1 MKHLLILLSLL
12 ILTFPLVAQETGV
25 LYFKKVNG
33 KFGWFESGNDKKHW
47 KYIGE
52 IKKGKPNG
60 TGVLSHTFGKYSG
73 EVNNGIVHGQGTY
86 TYKSGRKRVGEFRKG
101 KPWNVKSYD
110 KNGKIE
116 TEWVKGIKLKEE
128 GLPAVAQM
136 APLEIEAPTQVAM
149 KQEEEKVPR
158 YGLVAYNTEDEAQ
171 KIVDEMQ
178 KKFVGDT
185 TGTWYFTIVKVG
197 KLYQVQTQYGVN
209 VTEEQKAFFFNILNF
224 EYDGQM
230 GNMKA
235 VTKEKGF
242 VQIFPAKP
250 KTKRKAEMEDGHIT
264 LGVEGEVDLGVGV
277 ELDLEVDIN
286 AAQIAKDAE
295 DALYL
300 AHEEAEKA
308 AKLAEEEA
316 QRLLKEHAAEI
327 AVAKAAAEE
336 EERIAAETAQ
346 KLLQEAEQVKRL
358 AAQEAQRVAEAT
370 AAARRAAEEKARQ
383 IAVGATI
390 KAAAAKR
397 LAAQEAQRVAEAAA
411 AARRAAEEK
420 ARQIAAEATRKAA
433 AAKRLAAQEAQR
445 VAEAAAAA
453 RRAAEEKARQIAA
466 EATRKAAAAKRAAE
480 EAAKKKAEQT
490 KKVAEAAK
498 KSAAARSD
506 PSRFKAMENIVQFE
520 TPVEIEEEK
529 DLGLVS
535 FVEDFTGV
543 EKVEI
548 PPIEEEKEVT
558 EYKSYKMGVR
568 VILGNTSGKAST
580 SNSSLSLIWENYGL
594 GFNQMSFKT
603 TSSKNNVYEMKN
615 SSLDLSYTI
624 GEDWI
629 LTAGAGYVYG
639 GNGVITSGS
648 TAIKYETESVSG
660 FGLFGLLGMVWEGL
674 EGLIGV
680 RYYSTNYTDFNST
693 NTSEVLSLGIPYS
706 KSGAQLI
713 FGLGYN
719 F

>member
-116 TEWVKGIKLKEE
+116 SEWVKGIKLKEE

-158 YGLVAYNTEDEAQ
+158 YGLVSYNTEDEAQ

-178 KKFVGDT
+178 KKFVGET
-185 TGTWYFTIVKVG
+185 TGTWDFTIVKVG
-197 KLYQVQTQYGVN
+197 KLYQVQTQYGAN

-295 DALYL
+295 DAVNLT
-300 AHEEAEKA
+300 HEEAEKA

-327 AVAKAAAEE
+327 AAAKAAAEE
-336 EERIAAETAQ
+336 SERIAAETAQ
-346 KLLQEAEQVKRL
+346 KLLQEAEQ
-358 AAQEAQRVAEAT
+358 
-370 AAARRAAEEKARQ
+370 
-383 IAVGATI
+383 
-390 KAAAAKR
+390 AKR
-397 LAAQEAQRVAEAAA
+397 LAAQEAQRVAETAA

-480 EAAKKKAEQT
+480 EAAKKKAEQA
-490 KKVAEAAK
+490 KKAAEAAK

-594 GFNQMSFKT
+594 GFNQMSFKN
-603 TSSKNNVYEMKN
+603 TSSKNDVYEMNN